1 MVHVAPYPLPQMEK
15 TLPLANDLKDDELH
29 FPPLLPGGGL
39 AQLVERVLSMHKVA
53 GSIPASSK
61 VLRRLVEAF
70 VLLSSFSHNDDNH
83 YPGVYTCNN
92 SS

>member
-1 MVHVAPYPLPQMEK
+1 
-15 TLPLANDLKDDELH
+15 
-29 FPPLLPGGGL
+29 
-39 AQLVERVLSMHKVA
+39 
-53 GSIPASSK
+53 
-61 VLRRLVEAF
+61 LRRLVEAF